1 MRVAI
6 TIQIRRRKCLYIEG
20 CRVHDKTLWQKT
32 ITKCREPSKNAAS
45 KTITYHFDYLWLL
58 FLDSWEEDFRIKS
71 VVSRN
76 FASLPGSVPMALAI
90 LAAGP
95 SNLVVLGA
103 AFLLCEDEEE
113 LEEW

>member
-1 MRVAI
+1 MAEKNHKVQRA
-6 TIQIRRRKCLYIEG
+6 L
-20 CRVHDKTLWQKT
+20 
-32 ITKCREPSKNAAS
+32 KNAAS

-103 AFLLCEDEEE
+103 AFLLCDDEEE

>member
-1 MRVAI
+1 MAEK
-6 TIQIRRRKCLYIEG
+6 QSQEQGALE
-20 CRVHDKTLWQKT
+20 
-32 ITKCREPSKNAAS
+32 NAAF
-45 KTITYHFDYLWLL
+45 KTITYHFDHLWLL
-58 FLDSWEEDFRIKS
+58 FLDSWEDFRIKS

-103 AFLLCEDEEE
+103 AFLLWEDEEE
-113 LEEW
+113 PEEW

>member
-1 MRVAI
+1 MAEKQSQVQGA
-6 TIQIRRRKCLYIEG
+6 LE
-20 CRVHDKTLWQKT
+20 
-32 ITKCREPSKNAAS
+32 NAAF
-45 KTITYHFDYLWLL
+45 KTITYHFDHLWLL

>member
-1 MRVAI
+1 
-6 TIQIRRRKCLYIEG
+6 
-20 CRVHDKTLWQKT
+20 
-32 ITKCREPSKNAAS
+32 
-45 KTITYHFDYLWLL
+45 
-58 FLDSWEEDFRIKS
+58 
-71 VVSRN
+71 
-76 FASLPGSVPMALAI
+76 MALAI

>member
-1 MRVAI
+1 MAEKQSQVQGA
-6 TIQIRRRKCLYIEG
+6 L
-20 CRVHDKTLWQKT
+20 
-32 ITKCREPSKNAAS
+32 KNAAF
-45 KTITYHFDYLWLL
+45 KTITYHFDHLWLL

-113 LEEW
+113 LEEWWDLEEGVEPGLELYS

>member
-1 MRVAI
+1 MAEKQSQVQGA
-6 TIQIRRRKCLYIEG
+6 L
-20 CRVHDKTLWQKT
+20 
-32 ITKCREPSKNAAS
+32 KNAAF
-45 KTITYHFDYLWLL
+45 KTITYHFDHLWLL

-113 LEEW
+113 LEEWWDFEEGVEPGLELYS

>member
-1 MRVAI
+1 MAEKQSQVQGALENVAF
-6 TIQIRRRKCLYIEG
+6 
-20 CRVHDKTLWQKT
+20 
-32 ITKCREPSKNAAS
+32 
-45 KTITYHFDYLWLL
+45 KTITYHFDHLWLL

-76 FASLPGSVPMALAI
+76 FASLPGSVPIALAI

-113 LEEW
+113 LEEWWDLEEGVEPGLELYS